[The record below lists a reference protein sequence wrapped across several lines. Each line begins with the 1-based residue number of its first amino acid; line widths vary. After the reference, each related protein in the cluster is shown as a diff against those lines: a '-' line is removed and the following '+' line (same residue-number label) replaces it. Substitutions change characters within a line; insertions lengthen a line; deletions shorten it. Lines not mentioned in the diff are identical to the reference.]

1 MKILVINCGSSSIKY
16 QLLDM
21 EGEQVLAEGIV
32 EKIGEPSSLLSHRTG
47 KGLIRKEVTARDH
60 REGLRLVID
69 HLLEKSGGVIKDPSE
84 ISAVGHRVVH
94 GGDAFIESTLVDEN
108 VIQTI
113 RRCATLAPLHNPPNL
128 AGIQAA
134 MDLLPDAPQVAVFD
148 TSFHQT
154 MPREAYIYPLPYEF
168 YEKYGIRRYGFH
180 GTSHR
185 YVALRAAQILG
196 RDLKDLRTIT
206 CHLGNGCSITAV
218 DRGRSVDTSMGFT
231 PLEGLPMG
239 TRCGDIDPSIV
250 FFVAEKEKLNLTEVS
265 EILNRKS
272 GLLGISGISNDVR
285 EIRGESERG
294 NDRAQ
299 LALRILAYRVRKYIG
314 AYAAV
319 LGGVDVVVFT
329 AGIGENAEYVRS
341 EVCRGLEFLGVRL
354 DERRN
359 REPVKWQGVISE
371 EGSQVKV
378 LVIPTREELMIA
390 RDTLEVLRRRRS
402 DRR

>member
-21 EGEQVLAEGIV
+21 EREQVLAEGLL
-32 EKIGEPSSLLSHRTG
+32 EKIGEPGALLSHRVG
-47 KGLIRKEVTARDH
+47 KEVIKEEVIAHSH

-94 GGDAFIESTLVDEN
+94 GGDAFIESTLIDEK
-108 VIQTI
+108 VMQTI
-113 RRCATLAPLHNPPNL
+113 RKFAALAPLHNPPNL
-128 AGIQAA
+128 AGIEAA

-154 MPREAYIYPLPYEF
+154 MPREAYIYALPYEF
-168 YEKYGIRRYGFH
+168 YEKYGVRRYGFH

-196 RDLKDLRTIT
+196 RNPKDLRIIT
-206 CHLGNGCSITAV
+206 CHLGNGCSMAAV
-218 DRGRSVDTSMGFT
+218 DRGKSVDTSMGFT

-250 FFVAEKEKLNLTEVS
+250 FIIAEKEGLDLTEVG

-272 GLLGISGISNDVR
+272 GLLGISGVSNDVR
-285 EIRGESERG
+285 EIRSAAERG
-294 NDRAQ
+294 NDRAR
-299 LALRILAYRVRKYIG
+299 LALQILAYRVRKYVG

-319 LGGVDVVVFT
+319 LGGLDVIVFT
-329 AGIGENAEYVRS
+329 AGIGENADYVRA
-341 EVCRGLEFLGVRL
+341 EVCRGLEFLGVHL
-354 DERRN
+354 DESRN
-359 REPVKWQGVISE
+359 REPLRWQGVISRE
-371 EGSQVKV
+371 DSKVKV
-378 LVIPTREELMIA
+378 LVVPTREELMIA
-390 RDTLEVLRRRRS
+390 RDTLEILQRRRS
-402 DRR
+402 E